1 MSKDK
6 HYKIIIDVYQTEDDY
21 EIFRIVDPVRLEPVE
36 LLDNG
41 GWFMYSDG
49 VDDWIE
55 DQEEQGYTF
64 DIVENYR
71 SEY

>member
-21 EIFRIVDPVRLEPVE
+21 EIFKIVDSDSLNSIDI
-36 LLDNG
+36 LDNY

-55 DQEEQGYTF
+55 NMEERGYTF

>member
-21 EIFRIVDPVRLEPVE
+21 EIFRIVDSDSLEPIE
-36 LLDNG
+36 PLDNG

>member
-1 MSKDK
+1 MSKNK

-21 EIFRIVDPVRLEPVE
+21 EIFRIVDPVRLEPIE
-36 LLDNG
+36 LLDKG
-41 GWFMYSDG
+41 GWFMYSDD

-71 SEY
+71 SDY